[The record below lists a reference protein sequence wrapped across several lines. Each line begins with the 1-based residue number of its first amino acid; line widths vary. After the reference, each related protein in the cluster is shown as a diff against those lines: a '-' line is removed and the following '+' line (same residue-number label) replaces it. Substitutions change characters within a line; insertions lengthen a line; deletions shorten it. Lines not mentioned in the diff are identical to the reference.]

1 MSTISFNVVAHDLAS
16 RVFRGV
22 GNAAMAMAAKIR
34 AADALAGRT
43 DGVDRNSRAW
53 ARFRLAAERAAP
65 AIDKLNDGLR
75 RLTGDNIRGQGRMWF
90 RLILTGLAMA
100 PAVIGPAVYALGA
113 LEGAIVAVT
122 PGAAAL
128 GLAMYGTWK
137 RIKLAASSAKEFNK
151 AAPAIQRAATAFKQ
165 LGTAYQGFLNKTSGP
180 VGNIFTQLFKGASE
194 LLPKLVP
201 MTNRF
206 ARVLGRFLHGVRE
219 DMKSPAFDHAL
230 NWLKRVG
237 SVTFKNLL
245 QSGKNLTTF
254 FYNLAR
260 SFQKAGVD
268 IKGSWLRDWTKS
280 MSDWAG
286 RLGNS
291 EGFKRL
297 IKFTKENWPKIATS
311 IGNIF
316 KTLGNI
322 TQGMEPIASKGLDA
336 LVWVTGKLAKVK
348 PETWTKIGYGFIG
361 LSVGIKA
368 LSIAMAGFKI
378 AGMLK
383 LFGAL
388 GAVEGGAGIGASLSS
403 IGAGLS
409 AFAAGLGAFAGTG
422 AASVL
427 IGKLL
432 DKFSAIGPGG
442 FFSQKNPGGIFGG
455 MQMPK
460 ITQWIAGLGRQ
471 LSHMNLGA
479 GLKFGVKLIPSLLGK
494 GLNLGNLL
502 GGIKNTTIK
511 VGVSFVGAGIA
522 AATRALSVLKDKRVR
537 IIGTALISPWA
548 AAARVLGGIKNRN
561 VRLIGSALVSPWLGA
576 ARTLRGIKNRTVRLI
591 GMALISPWLGAARTL
606 RGIRNRTVRLIG
618 TAATG
623 AWIAARTLLRGIR
636 NKTVRMTGTAATAAW
651 SAAKRL
657 LASIKNKIVKITGTA
672 ATGAWQAAKSLWAS
686 IHNKVVTITTVATTI
701 IRKITGKAA
710 GGPVKGRTPYVVGE
724 VGPELFMPDTSGR
737 IIPNHRIGQYAN
749 RVGGGNVYI
758 NVEVNGAIDPVA
770 TGREVQKALLALK
783 RLNGGR
789 ALGIA

>member
-43 DGVDRNSRAW
+43 DGIDRNSRAW
-53 ARFRLAAERAAP
+53 DRFRLAAARAAP
-65 AIDKLNDGLR
+65 AVDALNNGLR
-75 RLTGDNIRGQGRMWF
+75 RLTGDNIRGQGRLWF

-113 LEGAIVAVT
+113 LAGAVVAVT
-122 PGAAAL
+122 PGVAAL

-137 RIKLAASSAKEFNK
+137 NIKLAASSTKEFNT

-206 ARVLGRFLHGVRE
+206 ARVFGRFLHGVRE
-219 DMKSPAFDHAL
+219 DMNSPAFDRAL

-245 QSGKNLTTF
+245 HSGKNLTTF

-280 MSDWAG
+280 MSDWAKG
-286 RLGNS
+286 LGKS
-291 EGFKRL
+291 QGFKDL

-322 TQGMEPIASKGLDA
+322 TKGMEPIASKGLDA
-336 LVWVTGKLAKVK
+336 LVWATGKLAKVK
-348 PETWTKIGYGFIG
+348 PDTWTKIGYGFIA

-368 LSIAMAGFKI
+368 LGIALGILKIGALLRLTGLLGGLGAVAGGASK
-378 AGMLK
+378 
-383 LFGAL
+383 FGAL
-388 GAVEGGAGIGASLSS
+388 GRALGTLGGGIAKFAKGIGGFGAGGGLFLLTEFLRKLSKGEISPPGKGSEFELLTKFDDLVQKWRNLDLSS
-403 IGAGLS
+403 VGKIGIKLAPTL
-409 AFAAGLGAFAGTG
+409 LTG
-422 AASVL
+422 
-427 IGKLL
+427 
-432 DKFSAIGPGG
+432 
-442 FFSQKNPGGIFGG
+442 
-455 MQMPK
+455 
-460 ITQWIAGLGRQ
+460 
-471 LSHMNLGA
+471 
-479 GLKFGVKLIPSLLGK
+479 
-494 GLNLGNLL
+494 GLNLDKLL

-511 VGVSFVGAGIA
+511 IGVSFIGSGIQ
-522 AATRALSVLKDKRVR
+522 AATRALAVLKDKRVK
-537 IIGTALISPWA
+537 IIGLALISPWT

-576 ARTLRGIKNRTVRLI
+576 ARTLSGIKNRTVRLI
-591 GMALISPWLGAARTL
+591 GMALISPWLGAARIL
-606 RGIRNRTVRLIG
+606 RGIKNRTVRLLG

-623 AWIAARTLLRGIR
+623 AWIGARTLLRGIR
-636 NKTVRMTGTAATAAW
+636 NKTVRMLGTATTGAW

-657 LASIKNKIVKITGTA
+657 LASIRNKVVKITATA

-686 IHNKVVTITTVATTI
+686 IHDKVVTITTVATTI

-710 GGPVKGRTPYVVGE
+710 GGPVRGRTPYVVGE

-749 RVGGGNVYI
+749 RASGGGNVYI
-758 NVEVNGAIDPVA
+758 KLTVTGAIDPVA

-783 RLNGGR
+783 RTNGGR
-789 ALGIA
+789 ALGLA